1 MSDVVTKHARAL
13 KRAAEWP
20 LDEKEIRLVATTL
33 EAQFMAAQLQKRW
46 PEVGRL
52 HRFVC
57 WLARMTPK
65 QLSKKALRA
74 MQKATDS
81 ARRRY
86 MMTDALDCDTRTVP
100 WLWVSQTR
108 TAVQAQRDDME
119 STIVDVGP
127 GGTA

>member
-1 MSDVVTKHARAL
+1 MSLVAKHNRAL

-20 LDEKEIRLVATTL
+20 LNEKEIRLVAATL
-33 EAQFMAAQLQKRW
+33 EAQFMSAQLQKRW

-57 WLARMTPK
+57 WLARMTPQ

-86 MMTDALDCDTRTVP
+86 GMTDALDCDTRTAP

-108 TAVQAQRDDME
+108 TAAQAQRDEMK
-119 STIVDVGP
+119 STIVDIGP
-127 GGTA
+127 GGKA